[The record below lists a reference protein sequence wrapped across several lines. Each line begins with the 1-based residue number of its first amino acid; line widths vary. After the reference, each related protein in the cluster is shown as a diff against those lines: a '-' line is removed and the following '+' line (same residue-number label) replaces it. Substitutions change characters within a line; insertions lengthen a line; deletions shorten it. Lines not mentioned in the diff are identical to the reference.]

1 MQLLEIPLKNVEK
14 NKQFKKKRTVADV
27 GITIGVLQIV
37 KYMNVVL
44 VRRQI
49 DVNYYQ
55 EMYSINS
62 HIVIFS
68 LNFIEVKKI

>member
-55 EMYSINS
+55 EM
-62 HIVIFS
+62 
-68 LNFIEVKKI
+68 